1 MSTSWC
7 QRRTK
12 YTLSKFFQPF
22 DPFNQDKSS
31 APQEDSVSARLMAGY
46 GIVRQA
52 GPGTYTL
59 LPLGLRAQTKLEAL
73 IDREMHNCGCLKV
86 GNNFLYDVD
95 FISCSHSGV
104 DAAPDLRSL
113 VASQRAAGDH
123 GAGAHHLRGPGEA
136 SAGAELYCTELYCT
150 LLSCTVV

>member
-73 IDREMHNCGCLKV
+73 IDREMHKCGCLKV
-86 GNNFLYDVD
+86 GNNFIYDVD
-95 FISCSHSGV
+95 FISCFHSGV
-104 DAAPDLRSL
+104 DASPDLGPP
-113 VASQRAAGDH
+113 VASQRPVRDH
-123 GAGAHHLRGPGEA
+123 GAGAHHLRGPGETG
-136 SAGAELYCTELYCT
+136 AGAELCCVLY
-150 LLSCTVV
+150 

>member
-22 DPFNQDKSS
+22 DPFNQDKCS

-86 GNNFLYDVD
+86 GNDV
-95 FISCSHSGV
+95 S
-104 DAAPDLRSL
+104 
-113 VASQRAAGDH
+113 
-123 GAGAHHLRGPGEA
+123 
-136 SAGAELYCTELYCT
+136 
-150 LLSCTVV
+150 

>member
-22 DPFNQDKSS
+22 DPFNQDKSA

-73 IDREMHNCGCLKV
+73 IDREMHKCGCLKV
-86 GNNFLYDVD
+86 GNDFTYDADFL
-95 FISCSHSGV
+95 FQSCVHSGIH
-104 DAAPDLRSL
+104 AAPDLGSL
-113 VASQRAAGDH
+113 VASQRAPGDH

-136 SAGAELYCTELYCT
+136 SAGAELYCVLY
-150 LLSCTVV
+150 

>member
-52 GPGTYTL
+52 GPGTYHL

-73 IDREMHNCGCLKV
+73 IDREMHKCGCLKV
-86 GNNFLYDVD
+86 GNDYINDVD
-95 FISCSHSGV
+95 FISCTHPGV
-104 DAAPDLRSL
+104 DASPDLGSL
-113 VASQRAAGDH
+113 VASQRAPGDH
-123 GAGAHHLRGPGEA
+123 GAGAHHLRGQG
-136 SAGAELYCTELYCT
+136 
-150 LLSCTVV
+150 

>member
-73 IDREMHNCGCLKV
+73 IDREMHKCGCLKV
-86 GNNFLYDVD
+86 GKVFSVVD
-95 FISCSHSGV
+95 FSSTHS
-104 DAAPDLRSL
+104 
-113 VASQRAAGDH
+113 
-123 GAGAHHLRGPGEA
+123 
-136 SAGAELYCTELYCT
+136 
-150 LLSCTVV
+150 

>member
-1 MSTSWC
+1 MLLRIGGIVNMSTSWC

-59 LPLGLRAQTKLEAL
+59 LPLGLRAQNKLEAL

-86 GNNFLYDVD
+86 GND
-95 FISCSHSGV
+95 F
-104 DAAPDLRSL
+104 
-113 VASQRAAGDH
+113 
-123 GAGAHHLRGPGEA
+123 
-136 SAGAELYCTELYCT
+136 T
-150 LLSCTVV
+150 